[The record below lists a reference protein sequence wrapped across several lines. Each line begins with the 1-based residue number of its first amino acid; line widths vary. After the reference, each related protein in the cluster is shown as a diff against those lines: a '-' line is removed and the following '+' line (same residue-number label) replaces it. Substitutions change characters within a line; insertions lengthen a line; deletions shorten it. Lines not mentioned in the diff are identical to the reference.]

1 MSEEKSKGISLRTKR
16 SKRPAINPKQI
27 SGPIQQTAGGPPRSN
42 GGQAAFEA
50 PPQRPQMGG
59 KTSDL
64 VKRRYSTRFN
74 NLPTDY
80 NAAAPPVPSMP
91 SLPSQFAAPNERGRG
106 PSPGRG
112 PGLNVDVKALRD
124 PNLRPEQYIAG
135 LLSDASEQDIDEY
148 QQALQKLRNRAS
160 TDLQQNVY
168 QNRTQFIKISKEAEK
183 LKGEMR
189 ALKNLMSD
197 LKTNTTALR
206 AASSQGPAASNDFDS
221 GFPSTLS
228 KRDKR
233 SSVADRTAMWNSQLQ
248 ALWKTVEGSQK
259 FLPAVPGR
267 HVVQNAG
274 LWIELDN
281 ATWKSRRA
289 MQIILLNDHLLIAS
303 RKKRKM
309 EGTGT
314 DQRQAPSKL
323 VADRCWPL
331 LDIEMVDLA
340 GTSEST
346 SGRNKVAD
354 AIMIRGVG
362 QESFTYRTE
371 KPDDNEKQSLMMNFR
386 KAVEELRKGLRTEM
400 ESSNKAKETINYFA
414 SRDPGLLKKT
424 ELLETLSDIKDMLI
438 EVEGKQQNLRW
449 VESQVDELDIDIALQ
464 RFDTA
469 VQRVEK
475 LNALAKSL
483 KSNVVAQDFI
493 SFKADE
499 RATKLA
505 GLITRELVDTHNE
518 PKKTRRNVLWLAR
531 LGFEDRA
538 REAYLE
544 ARSNIIQK
552 RSRQCIF
559 EGNLHQYIWEVSFVY
574 FTIIRNTVSTFQACF
589 QASVMSACVKWAKEQ
604 VDAFN
609 IILARQLSSTERG
622 GPLWMECVNQAK
634 EHAKMLSEVG
644 LDFKSLIGRDVSDSS
659 QDRTPVG
666 LGLL

>member
-1 MSEEKSKGISLRTKR
+1 M
-16 SKRPAINPKQI
+16 
-27 SGPIQQTAGGPPRSN
+27 
-42 GGQAAFEA
+42 
-50 PPQRPQMGG
+50 
-59 KTSDL
+59 
-64 VKRRYSTRFN
+64 
-74 NLPTDY
+74 
-80 NAAAPPVPSMP
+80 
-91 SLPSQFAAPNERGRG
+91 
-106 PSPGRG
+106 
-112 PGLNVDVKALRD
+112 
-124 PNLRPEQYIAG
+124 
-135 LLSDASEQDIDEY
+135 
-148 QQALQKLRNRAS
+148 
-160 TDLQQNVY
+160 
-168 QNRTQFIKISKEAEK
+168 
-183 LKGEMR
+183 
-189 ALKNLMSD
+189 
-197 LKTNTTALR
+197 
-206 AASSQGPAASNDFDS
+206 
-221 GFPSTLS
+221 
-228 KRDKR
+228 
-233 SSVADRTAMWNSQLQ
+233 
-248 ALWKTVEGSQK
+248 EGSQK

-303 RKKRKM
+303 RKKRKV
-309 EGTGT
+309 EGNGA

-340 GTSEST
+340 GTSESA

-371 KPDDNEKQSLMMNFR
+371 KSDDNEKQSLMMNFR

-400 ESSNKAKETINYFA
+400 ETSNKAKETINYFA

-552 RSRQCIF
+552 RSRYCGLPSITIAADSQTDNVFLKGIF
-559 EGNLHQYIWEVSFVY
+559 TNIFGRCLSYISQSSATRYPHSRLVSRHQ
-574 FTIIRNTVSTFQACF
+574 
-589 QASVMSACVKWAKEQ
+589 
-604 VDAFN
+604 
-609 IILARQLSSTERG
+609 
-622 GPLWMECVNQAK
+622 
-634 EHAKMLSEVG
+634 
-644 LDFKSLIGRDVSDSS
+644 
-659 QDRTPVG
+659 
-666 LGLL
+666 